1 MSRQRLSGLGVAAIV
16 AIVCSSTAAPAT
28 AVEGA
33 GQVSTWG
40 DNTFGQ
46 LGDGSTTDH
55 LTPKLIP
62 SLSGVQ
68 QIEGVAS
75 TCSP

>member
-1 MSRQRLSGLGVAAIV
+1 MSRQRSGLVATIV
-16 AIVCSSTAAPAT
+16 AVLLCLTAAPVNAIT
-28 AVEGA
+28 GA

-40 DNTFGQ
+40 DNTYGQ

-62 SLSGVQ
+62 TLTASSSSRV
-68 QIEGVAS
+68 VVS